1 MLSKSF
7 GKDEAYTVGIILLGF
22 VFIPLLGFGNAAY
35 LGPYGDKEAFE
46 RFGLKNYE
54 FGKE

>member
-7 GKDEAYTVGIILLGF
+7 GKDEAFTVGLVLLGF
-22 VFIPLLGFGNAAY
+22 IFFPVLGFGGATY
-35 LGPYGDKEAFE
+35 LGPYGNKHEFE
-46 RFGLKNYE
+46 NRNLKNYE